1 MVKLHTQLQSGTTK
15 LIGKEEAS
23 SALSRHVTPYEDQ
36 HLLHSP
42 DTRGLNKAL
51 YSGAPVKASRAE
63 TPSKKM
69 AYINSPPP
77 AKLSMSRNS
86 LSNKQA
92 AAGAQN
98 LTGDAPSMGKSV
110 A

>member
-1 MVKLHTQLQSGTTK
+1 VKLRTQQQSGTTK

-23 SALSRHVTPYEDQ
+23 SALSRHVTPYED
-36 HLLHSP
+36 HLVHSP

-51 YSGAPVKASRAE
+51 YSGAPIKAHRAE
-63 TPSKKM
+63 TPSKKE
-69 AYINSPPP
+69 AYISSPPQ

-98 LTGDAPSMGKSV
+98 LTNDAPSMGKSV